1 MPELVAL
8 LVVLLVMVGI
18 GLALRQREMPGRKI
32 WRDASGA
39 VVAIG
44 ERQRGASG
52 VLSGQ
57 GSSLSAPL
65 QLAAGALRIDYQFEG
80 LTRLALVDASGEET
94 LFIKAGQGSESVEI
108 GGAGAYR
115 LLVEPGQ
122 ETWTWEIAYR
132 PIGS

>member
-8 LVVLLVMVGI
+8 LVVLLVIVAI
-18 GLALRQREMPGRKI
+18 GLALRSYGVRQWRTAPGRQI
-32 WRDASGA
+32 WRNASGA

-65 QLAAGALRIDYQFEG
+65 QLTAGALRIDYQFEG
-80 LTRLALVDASGEET
+80 LTRIQQHKL
-94 LFIKAGQGSESVEI
+94 K
-108 GGAGAYR
+108 
-115 LLVEPGQ
+115 
-122 ETWTWEIAYR
+122 
-132 PIGS
+132 